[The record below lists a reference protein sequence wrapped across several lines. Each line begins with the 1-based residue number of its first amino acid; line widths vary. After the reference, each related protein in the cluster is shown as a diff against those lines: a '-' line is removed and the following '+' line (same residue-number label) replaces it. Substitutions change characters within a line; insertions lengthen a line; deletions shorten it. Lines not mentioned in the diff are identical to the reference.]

1 VSKVEA
7 LMQMPVTLKAN
18 GHSEDIVLTG
28 LDDDQSLHGFQF
40 TSVVSFEEAFRAWRL
55 ILTSGMLK
63 KIGL

>member
-1 VSKVEA
+1 
-7 LMQMPVTLKAN
+7 MQMPLTLKTN

-40 TSVVSFEEAFRAWRL
+40 TSVVSFEEVFRVGRL
-55 ILTSGMLK
+55 ILTSGTFK